1 VSLNQL
7 EIIATVSERT
17 AMRYTPAGIEVLT
30 LTLDHQSEQR
40 ISGSALAPRKI
51 ALQLKAQL
59 FGLQAQKAQAASLV
73 GSYVFKGFLAP
84 MRVGSKVLWL
94 TVNEF
99 SKVDE
104 A

>member
-51 ALQLKAQL
+51 ALQFKAQL
-59 FGLQAQKAQAASLV
+59 FGVQAQKAQAASLV
-73 GSYVFKGFLAP
+73 GLYVFKGFLAP